1 MKNKK
6 VNVITVF
13 NEEGK
18 YLEEII
24 EELFYEYIRN
34 QLSRNKYE

>member
-6 VNVITVF
+6 VNVF

-34 QLSRNKYE
+34 QLSINKYE